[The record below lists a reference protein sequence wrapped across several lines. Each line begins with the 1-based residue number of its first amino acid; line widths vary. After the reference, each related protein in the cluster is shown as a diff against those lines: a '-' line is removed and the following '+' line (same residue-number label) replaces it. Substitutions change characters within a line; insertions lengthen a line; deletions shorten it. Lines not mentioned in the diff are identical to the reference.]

1 MIICYNFSVRIS
13 REMPPFK
20 ASNYNSVRHFQREC
34 KENGRNLITSPDK
47 CKEFRRNLYTNE
59 GIGIAKYD
67 LKHKVTQY
75 MIIFSLLEKL
85 GIPYLV
91 IKYKLTSSIDENII
105 DYRYQIIVDYDI
117 RLFRLGFKAE
127 KEIKRY
133 GSWYMYK
140 NLKPREVSI
149 FRNFGYEPSYT
160 DENGVAW
167 EFGGRIKRYKHG
179 NSVT

>member
-1 MIICYNFSVRIS
+1 
-13 REMPPFK
+13 
-20 ASNYNSVRHFQREC
+20 
-34 KENGRNLITSPDK
+34 
-47 CKEFRRNLYTNE
+47 
-59 GIGIAKYD
+59 
-67 LKHKVTQY
+67 

>member
-1 MIICYNFSVRIS
+1 MIFHTLDS
-13 REMPPFK
+13 
-20 ASNYNSVRHFQREC
+20 
-34 KENGRNLITSPDK
+34 
-47 CKEFRRNLYTNE
+47 
-59 GIGIAKYD
+59 
-67 LKHKVTQY
+67 
-75 MIIFSLLEKL
+75 L

-140 NLKPREVSI
+140 NSQTAGS
-149 FRNFGYEPSYT
+149 FYFS
-160 DENGVAW
+160 
-167 EFGGRIKRYKHG
+167 EFWL
-179 NSVT
+179 